1 MRVLYKR
8 LLKGGVFVP
17 VLDYLKTVFSK
28 FSELKPITI
37 AILVALM
44 LAFIIYLVVSKK
56 QAKKYDAK
64 VIVYA
69 GLSIA
74 VSFVLSYLR
83 LYRWPQGGSITPAS
97 MLPLFV
103 FAHFFGVKAGITAGA
118 AFGLLNLIQDPF
130 MVHWVQVLLD
140 YILAY
145 AALGIAGYF
154 KNIHQGIVVGGFAR
168 FFFSFLSGVVFF
180 GEYAPEGMNVILY
193 SILVNLLVIGTETLI
208 CLIVSFVP
216 QVKNMIKTLKSRI

>member
-1 MRVLYKR
+1 MSVLE
-8 LLKGGVFVP
+8 
-17 VLDYLKTVFSK
+17 YLQSVFSK
-28 FSELKPITI
+28 LSELKPVTI
-37 AILVALM
+37 AILIACI
-44 LAFIIYLVVSKK
+44 LAFIIYLLVSKK
-56 QAKKYDAK
+56 QTERFNAKI
-64 VIVYA
+64 IVYA
-69 GLSIA
+69 GLSIS

-103 FAHFFGVKAGITAGA
+103 FAHFFGAKAGITAGA
-118 AFGLLNLIQDPF
+118 AYGLLNLIQDPF
-130 MVHWVQVLLD
+130 IVHWVQVLLD

-154 KNIHQGIVVGGFAR
+154 KNIHQGIAVGGFAR

-180 GEYAPEGMNVILY
+180 GQYAPEGMNVILY
-193 SILVNLLVIGTETLI
+193 SILVNLLIIGTETII
-208 CLIVSFVP
+208 CLVVSFVP